1 MIAEHNGITIKYQ
14 ANGSVW
20 WMSHWERLPELLKAH
35 VVRIVSPDGY
45 TTDIYMNL

>member
-20 WMSHWERLPELLKAH
+20 ERLPELLKTH